1 MTRYLALPRRLAARP
16 FRASTS
22 GLSRSRLRASDLSAP
37 HRDVRVPAALVDD
50 LLMRCVALS
59 TVLPEGACFSHRT
72 AALLWGVPM
81 PASGGDDLHVTVPAP
96 VRAPRIRG
104 VVGHQSR
111 AVERVRV
118 PAGLWVSTPGRAI
131 CDSAPDLDRVQL
143 VSVVDHLLSTR
154 TAADLSEAIAA
165 HPHPQVARLTRALAE
180 ARPGVDSPRETA
192 LRLAIVDAGFPE
204 PVVNGYV
211 QSAEGFIVAKADL
224 SYPRYRVAIEYEGD
238 HHRTDRRQWFR
249 DVARY
254 RELESLDWIAL
265 RVTTA
270 DLTPSPRDLLAQL
283 ALHLRRRGCP
293 LPTVRLPPR

>member
-1 MTRYLALPRRLAARP
+1 MTRYLALPRRLAGRP

-22 GLSRSRLRASDLSAP
+22 GLSRSRLRASDLAAP
-37 HRDVRVPAALVDD
+37 HRDVRVSAALADD

-72 AALLWGVPM
+72 AALLWGLPIADSDV
-81 PASGGDDLHVTVPAP
+81 DDLHVTVPTP

-104 VVGHQSR
+104 VTGHQSR
-111 AVERVRV
+111 SIERMRMPPGV
-118 PAGLWVSTPGRAI
+118 WVTTPGRTI
-131 CDSAPDLDRVQL
+131 CDVAPGLDRVQL
-143 VSVVDHLLSTR
+143 VTIIDHLLRTR
-154 TAADLSEAIAA
+154 TVADLTSAIAA
-165 HPHPQVARLTRALAE
+165 HPHPQAARLRSALAE

-204 PVVNGYV
+204 PVVNGYI
-211 QSAEGFIVAKADL
+211 QSGEGFIVAKADL
-224 SYPRYRVAIEYEGD
+224 SYPGYRVALEYEGD

-254 RELESLDWIAL
+254 RELESLGWVAL
-265 RVTTA
+265 RVTAA
-270 DLTPSPRDLLAQL
+270 DLTPSPRVILEQL

-293 LPTVRLPPR
+293 LPRLRLPPA